1 MARLDVSL
9 DIQGRHCLVVG
20 GGAAASDRTAAALAA
35 GARVT
40 VVAAE
45 LDPALRQQVAD
56 GRVAWRQ
63 RAFAPGDLEDVQ
75 LVLALS
81 GDPDADHAVAQ
92 AAATCRI
99 PCSAPEARMEPQ
111 PRSQQRRGQVTLVGA
126 GPGDPG
132 LLTLDG
138 LRALEQ
144 AEVILHD
151 RLIPQEML
159 DVAPAA
165 AERIFVGKQR
175 SQHHYTQDEL
185 NALMIRLGR
194 EGKRVVRLKGGDPF
208 VFGRG
213 GEEAAALA
221 EAGIDCRVVPG
232 ITAASGCATYAGIPL
247 THRDHAHACQ
257 FITAHDRDG
266 LCDHD
271 WAALVRPQQTL
282 VIYMGL
288 LALRGL
294 CPMLVEHGM
303 DPDMPAA
310 LIEKGTTPE
319 QRVLVGTIAT
329 LPEIAARHEPTSPA
343 VVIVGE
349 VVRLRET
356 LGDINAAD
364 ESADWLD
371 RTSAEQQ

>member
-1 MARLDVSL
+1 MD
-9 DIQGRHCLVVG
+9 GRHCLVVG
-20 GGAAASDRTAAALAA
+20 GGQSASVQTTAALAA

-40 VVAAE
+40 VVAPE
-45 LDPALRQQVAD
+45 VEPALQQQVAD
-56 GRVAWRQ
+56 GRVAWHQ
-63 RAFAPGDLEDVQ
+63 RAFAPGDLDDVQ

-81 GDPDADHAVAQ
+81 GDADTDDAVARG
-92 AAATCRI
+92 AAARRI
-99 PCSAPEARMEPQ
+99 PCSASAPEPGTAMRSQ
-111 PRSQQRRGQVTLVGA
+111 KGRPRSQVTLVGA

-144 AEVILHD
+144 AEIILHD

-159 DVAPAA
+159 DVAPAS
-165 AERIFVGKQR
+165 AERVFVGKQR

-185 NALMIRLGR
+185 NALMVRLAR

-213 GEEAAALA
+213 GEEAAALT
-221 EAGIDCRVVPG
+221 EAGIEFRVVPG

-257 FITAHDRDG
+257 FITAHDKDG
-266 LCDHD
+266 ECGHD

-294 CPMLVEHGM
+294 CPKLVEHGM
-303 DPDMPAA
+303 NPDTPAA

-319 QRVLVGTIAT
+319 QRVLVGTVAT

-349 VVRLRET
+349 VVRLRDT
-356 LGDINAAD
+356 LGDLNAED
-364 ESADWLD
+364 DNREWPT
-371 RTSAEQQ
+371 RTSVERQ